1 MKKQLLSIVLV
12 TLSFWAGAQT
22 SVTIKEIQEVSI
34 TDLQNCN
41 DSSTY
46 IGQTITTVGYVI
58 VPGNQ
63 INVTS
68 GSVQGGFRP
77 FAYIVDTANGG
88 AMGNFSALEMM
99 GAYVDGSGNTLPVN
113 DLHDLKQGWMVR
125 VKGKVGRY
133 NGKTQLEPVD
143 NSSITILDVNPAE
156 IKPAKIS
163 VSTLNDKNSINQ
175 LSTAEAYEASF
186 VELENLTVIGIDEF
200 SGGTRV
206 NLLCED
212 ADGYLVKIA
221 DWFLVQKSKNFNT
234 IRSGLGQSTGLFEVP
249 SVGAKLEKVK
259 GIVFHE
265 PNGCFEGGSEHRS
278 YHSGYTLNPFDTSHY
293 EYSLTPPVIADLNR
307 DPAVPTGTDN
317 VAILATVTDN
327 DGSVTE
333 VNLFYTDNQSAASAD
348 FTKVQMTLK
357 SGSTSEFTAEIPAFT
372 DGSLIRFYLSAIDD
386 DDNLIYSPQGASK
399 DEDFHFYTVR
409 DNGLSIS
416 DIQKV
421 LNSDQNDASP
431 YVGESVTVSGVVTS
445 STKDYDLGLF
455 HIQDENETEWSGLRL
470 TGNSSLIQYC
480 RNQKIEVTGIIEE
493 SFGFTQMQVSE
504 IKDLGEKVNIKPVL
518 VEFTTEN
525 LEKYESVLV
534 DFVNTGGKIVT
545 SADPNSFGE
554 FFVSTDPANDRD
566 QSLMVQTGRVNA
578 TNASSLWVSLLSDT
592 SYATEDG
599 EVNVPVIAVQ
609 NGMSMDTLRGNL
621 FYGFSQY
628 KLLPRNNDDLIGF
641 SETLDAT
648 NYPDCFVGI
657 EKISKSNQFEV
668 YPNPMED
675 KLHVKGIQHADFT
688 IFNIQ
693 GQHVLSGKIEK
704 EHIEINTST
713 LKRGVYLLRINAGS
727 YEQSVKL
734 IK

>member
-1 MKKQLLSIVLV
+1 M
-12 TLSFWAGAQT
+12 
-22 SVTIKEIQEVSI
+22 
-34 TDLQNCN
+34 
-41 DSSTY
+41 
-46 IGQTITTVGYVI
+46 
-58 VPGNQ
+58 
-63 INVTS
+63 
-68 GSVQGGFRP
+68 
-77 FAYIVDTANGG
+77 
-88 AMGNFSALEMM
+88 
-99 GAYVDGSGNTLPVN
+99 
-113 DLHDLKQGWMVR
+113 
-125 VKGKVGRY
+125 
-133 NGKTQLEPVD
+133 
-143 NSSITILDVNPAE
+143 
-156 IKPAKIS
+156 
-163 VSTLNDKNSINQ
+163 
-175 LSTAEAYEASF
+175 
-186 VELENLTVIGIDEF
+186 
-200 SGGTRV
+200 
-206 NLLCED
+206 
-212 ADGYLVKIA
+212 
-221 DWFLVQKSKNFNT
+221 
-234 IRSGLGQSTGLFEVP
+234 
-249 SVGAKLEKVK
+249 
-259 GIVFHE
+259 
-265 PNGCFEGGSEHRS
+265 
-278 YHSGYTLNPFDTSHY
+278 
-293 EYSLTPPVIADLNR
+293 
-307 DPAVPTGTDN
+307 
-317 VAILATVTDN
+317 
-327 DGSVTE
+327 
-333 VNLFYTDNQSAASAD
+333 
-348 FTKVQMTLK
+348 
-357 SGSTSEFTAEIPAFT
+357 
-372 DGSLIRFYLSAIDD
+372 
-386 DDNLIYSPQGASK
+386 
-399 DEDFHFYTVR
+399 
-409 DNGLSIS
+409 
-416 DIQKV
+416 
-421 LNSDQNDASP
+421 
-431 YVGESVTVSGVVTS
+431 GESVTVSGVVTS
-445 STKDYDLGLF
+445 SAKDYDLGLF

-675 KLHVKGIQHADFT
+675 KLHVKGIQHADFA